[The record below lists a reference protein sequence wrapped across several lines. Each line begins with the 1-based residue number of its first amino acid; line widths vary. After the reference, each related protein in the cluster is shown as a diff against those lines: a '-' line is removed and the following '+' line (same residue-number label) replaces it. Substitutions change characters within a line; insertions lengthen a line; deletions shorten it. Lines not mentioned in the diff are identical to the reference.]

1 MSGIR
6 SRHPEPV
13 DGRGPGNS
21 VQSRGHASCQ
31 PWTSCPPQSPGR
43 PPNPLFSFP
52 YSLFATPY
60 SLFSSTPFRA
70 TRILPPSPSREPRS
84 GPGVEGRRRRP
95 GRSRD
100 GGAIY
105 RVDRQDPGRGEGQR
119 GGRKCQA
126 PPTDVDGEA
135 PADAGCRAV
144 SLLPLRRG
152 IPCPPPGPFSGG
164 RAMTR
169 APAPRKALRLCKL
182 RAAQSLAL
190 PRHRREN
197 KLHASSRH
205 VGRRRFNKG

>member
-1 MSGIR
+1 MDEDQATVSN
-6 SRHPEPV
+6 PV
-13 DGRGPGNS
+13 GMQAVNRGQA
-21 VQSRGHASCQ
+21 VH
-31 PWTSCPPQSPGR
+31 
-43 PPNPLFSFP
+43 PNPPAARPTPCFP
-52 YSLFATPY
+52 SPIPCSLLPIHF
-60 SLFSSTPFRA
+60 FSSTPFRA

-119 GGRKCQA
+119 RGRKCPA
-126 PPTDVDGEA
+126 RPTDVDGEA

-164 RAMTR
+164 RSMTH